1 MRLCLHFAGWS
12 WAVLLAGMAL
22 PARANDAHG
31 VAHGGAVAST
41 PAKTSTPVAAKP
53 SGAHGDLETTNTASP
68 ASQIDALITTNLLKL
83 KHPAP
88 KAAVDRTALLQ
99 EQLEYARELRR
110 KKDGMGATRQL
121 VELLKEEV
129 PLEFKRGAMFELA
142 LVAQDEGNLSRAQ
155 QVLAQYLQQF
165 GKDPSVPEVL
175 LRQGLIYRQMGANQL
190 AISKFYAVMSS
201 ALNMQLDQLEY
212 YSRLVLQAQTEI
224 ADTYLDQGQFR
235 DAEELYVRL
244 LKQNNL
250 ALNRAQIRFKLLR
263 SLDSLGRMG
272 DVAAQAELF
281 ETNHVEAA
289 ELPQVRF
296 MHAQALRKLGRMRES
311 LEQVFLLLDSQQAQE
326 KESPDNWLYWR
337 QRIGN
342 GIANQL
348 YQEGDYLN
356 SLLLYTRLAELD
368 PSPAWQLPAWYQM
381 ALIHERLQQ
390 PQRAAERYDAILGR
404 EKELV
409 GTGYT
414 PGLRAIIDMTKWRRE
429 HLAWQSKAE
438 LSMQSLKLE
447 SLRRP
452 SFGTNAANSLK
463 P

>member
-1 MRLCLHFAGWS
+1 MRLCLQLKVWS
-12 WAVLLAGMAL
+12 CAVSLAGMAFI
-22 PARANDAHG
+22 ARANAAQG
-31 VAHGGAVAST
+31 GAPGGAVAPTSERT
-41 PAKTSTPVAAKP
+41 SAPPAATPV
-53 SGAHGDLETTNTASP
+53 GIHGEVETTNSASP

-83 KHPAP
+83 KHPSP

-99 EQLEYARELRR
+99 EQLVYAQELRR
-110 KKDGMGATRQL
+110 KKDGLGATRQL
-121 VELLKEEV
+121 VELLKEDV
-129 PLEFKRGAMFELA
+129 PLEFKRAAMFELA

-155 QVLAQYLQQF
+155 QVYAQYLQQF

-244 LKQNNL
+244 LKQNNR
-250 ALNRAQIRFKLLR
+250 ALNRTQIRYKLLR
-263 SLDSLGRMG
+263 TLNSLGKLG
-272 DVAAQAELF
+272 DVAAQAEVF
-281 ETNHVEAA
+281 ETDHAEAT
-289 ELPQVRF
+289 ELPEVRF

-311 LEQVFLLLDSQQAQE
+311 LEQVFLLLDSQQARE
-326 KESPDNWLYWR
+326 EASPDNWLYWR

-356 SLLLYTRLAELD
+356 ALLLYTRLSELD

-381 ALIHERLQQ
+381 GLIHERLQQ
-390 PQRAAERYDAILGR
+390 SQRAVERYDAILGR

-409 GTGYT
+409 GAGYT
-414 PGLRAIIDMTKWRRE
+414 PGLRAVIDMTKWRRE

-438 LSMQSLKLE
+438 LSMETLKLE

-452 SFGTNAANSLK
+452 SFGTNVANSHKL
-463 P
+463 

>member
-1 MRLCLHFAGWS
+1 MKNGLHLVWWS
-12 WAVLLAGMAL
+12 WAVLLAGMTVDAG
-22 PARANDAHG
+22 ANDAHG
-31 VAHGGAVAST
+31 TAHDGAAVSPAAKTSAPLVAKPAETHGGA
-41 PAKTSTPVAAKP
+41 
-53 SGAHGDLETTNTASP
+53 ETNNSASP

-83 KHPAP
+83 KHASPKPA
-88 KAAVDRTALLQ
+88 ADRNALFQ

-110 KKDGMGATRQL
+110 KKDAMGATRQL
-121 VELLKEEV
+121 VELLKEDV
-129 PLEFKRGAMFELA
+129 PSEFKRRAMFELA

-155 QVLAQYLQQF
+155 QVFAQYLQQF

-201 ALNMQLDQLEY
+201 ALNMQLDQLDY

-224 ADTYLDQGQFR
+224 ADTYLAQGQFR

-250 ALNRAQIRFKLLR
+250 ALNKAQIRFKLLR
-263 SLDSLGRMG
+263 SLESLEKTGE
-272 DVAAQAELF
+272 VAAQAEVF
-281 ETNHVEAA
+281 ETNHVEAT
-289 ELPQVRF
+289 ELPEVRF

-311 LEQVFLLLDSQQAQE
+311 LEQVFLLLDTQQAQE
-326 KESPDNWLYWR
+326 AKSPDNWLYWR

-368 PSPAWQLPAWYQM
+368 PSPGWQLPAWYQM
-381 ALIHERLQQ
+381 GLIHERLQQ
-390 PQRAAERYDAILGR
+390 PQLAVQRYDAILAR

-409 GTGYT
+409 GESYT
-414 PGLRAIIDMTKWRRE
+414 PGLRAVIDMTKWRRE

-438 LSMQSLKLE
+438 LAMQSLKLD

-452 SFGTNAANSLK
+452 AFGTNTADSSK

>member
-1 MRLCLHFAGWS
+1 MRTRFHLVGWS
-12 WAVLLAGMAL
+12 LAVLLAGMSVN
-22 PARANDAHG
+22 ARANDAHG
-31 VAHGGAVAST
+31 GAAAPPLAKNSI
-41 PAKTSTPVAAKP
+41 PAAAKP
-53 SGAHGDLETTNTASP
+53 DHAHDSGETTNSASP

-83 KHPAP
+83 KQSAP
-88 KAAVDRTALLQ
+88 KAAVDRGALFQ
-99 EQLEYARELRR
+99 AQLEYGRELRR
-110 KKDGMGATRQL
+110 KKDAMGATRQL
-121 VELLKEEV
+121 VELLKEDV
-129 PLEFKRGAMFELA
+129 PPEFKRGAMFELA
-142 LVAQDEGNLSRAQ
+142 QVAQDEGNLSRAQ
-155 QVLAQYLQQF
+155 QIYAQYLQQF

-201 ALNMQLDQLEY
+201 ALNMQLDQLDY

-224 ADTYLDQGQFR
+224 ADTHLAQGQFR

-250 ALNRAQIRFKLLR
+250 SLNRAQIRFKLLR
-263 SLDSLGRMG
+263 SLESLEKMG
-272 DVAAQAELF
+272 DVAAQAEVF
-281 ETNHVEAA
+281 ETNHVDAP
-289 ELPQVRF
+289 ELPEVRF

-311 LEQVFLLLDSQQAQE
+311 LEQIFLLLDSQQAQE
-326 KESPDNWLYWR
+326 EKTPENWLYWR

-368 PSPAWQLPAWYQM
+368 PSPGWQLPAWYQM
-381 ALIHERLQQ
+381 GLIHERLQQ
-390 PQRAAERYDAILGR
+390 PQLAVERYDAILGR

-409 GTGYT
+409 STAYT
-414 PGLRAIIDMTKWRRE
+414 PGLRAVIDMTKWRRE

-438 LSMQSLKLE
+438 LAMQSLKLE

-452 SFGTNAANSLK
+452 SFGTNTADSPK